1 MEKTIYIDKKPVR
14 LKATA
19 GFSKKYKAQ
28 FHRDYFA
35 DLMKM
40 GKVFSG
46 GNDKKMSLENVSY
59 EDLEHLDFEVLYDIV
74 WTMAKSADKS
84 IPAPEEWL
92 DGFETFPLKD
102 IMPDIQ
108 ELIAANMQN
117 TKKK

>member
-1 MEKTIYIDKKPVR
+1 MEKTIYIDEKPVR

-40 GKVFSG
+40 GKVFGGDSG
-46 GNDKKMSLENVSY
+46 KKMSLANVSY
-59 EDLEHLDFEVLYDIV
+59 EDLDHLDFEVLYDIV
-74 WTMAKSADKS
+74 WTMAKAADKNV
-84 IPAPEEWL
+84 PAPEEWL
-92 DGFETFPLKD
+92 DQFDTFPLKE

-108 ELIAANMQN
+108 ELITMNMQN